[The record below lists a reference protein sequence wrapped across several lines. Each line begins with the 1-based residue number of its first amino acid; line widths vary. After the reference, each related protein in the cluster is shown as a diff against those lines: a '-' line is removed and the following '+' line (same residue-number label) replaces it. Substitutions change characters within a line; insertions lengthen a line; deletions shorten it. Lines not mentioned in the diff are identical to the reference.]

1 MALTKPEVASKA
13 LVMVG
18 ANQISSFDGSEIE
31 KVVSR
36 QIYETIVEDC
46 IGAYYWD
53 FASGSQQLVMVTGT
67 TLVNFDNAFQLP
79 TSPAPMTIESVR
91 VNGVE
96 KKYDIF
102 EDKLFIDANEENEV
116 ILDYTFRAD
125 ESTGHPAFTIW
136 VVLSLAEAYAL
147 SITRKEEIAE
157 AFGKKAE
164 TQFAKAKARVG
175 KQTSNKAIRLTRLT
189 SQTR

>member
-79 TSPAPMTIESVR
+79 TNPSPMTIESVR
-91 VNGVE
+91 VDGVE

-125 ESTGHPAFTIW
+125 ESTWHPAFTMW

>member
-18 ANQISSFDGSEIE
+18 ANQISSFEGSEIE

-36 QIYETIVEDC
+36 QIYETVVEDC
-46 IGAYYWD
+46 IAAHYWD
-53 FASGSQQLVMVTGT
+53 FASGSQTLVMVEGE

-79 TSPAPMTIESVR
+79 TNPSPMTIESVR
-91 VNGVE
+91 VDGSE

-116 ILDYTFRAD
+116 TLDYTFRAD
-125 ESTGHPAFTIW
+125 ESVWHPAFTMW
-136 VVLSLAEAYAL
+136 VVLSLAESYAL

-157 AFGKKAE
+157 AFGKKAD
-164 TQFAKAKARVG
+164 THFAKAKARIG

-189 SQTR
+189 AQTR

>member
-79 TSPAPMTIESVR
+79 TSPGPMTIESVR
-91 VNGVE
+91 VDGVE

-125 ESTGHPAFTIW
+125 ESTWHPAFTMW

>member
-125 ESTGHPAFTIW
+125 ESTWHPAFTMW

-147 SITRKEEIAE
+147 SITRTEEIAE

>member
-79 TSPAPMTIESVR
+79 TNPAPMTIESVR

-125 ESTGHPAFTIW
+125 ESTWHPAFTMW
-136 VVLSLAEAYAL
+136 AVLSLAEAYAL